1 MAKKTEAFETQLKR
15 LEEIVRNLEGGQLP
29 LEDSLKIF
37 EEGVKLSRTCHDRL
51 SAAER
56 RVELLLQD
64 SQGGLITEPFPE
76 DDGELNKGED
86 GEEFDG

>member
-76 DDGELNKGED
+76 DDGELNEGED